1 MLDTFALYAG
11 IVLFGFPAC
20 LFFGLTIMMMTDL
33 VKEDETI
40 KIGVTMGGISMLVGA
55 LLLLWQIL
63 F

>member
-20 LFFGLTIMMMTDL
+20 LFIGLTIMMMTDL
-33 VKEDETI
+33 DKEDDTI
-40 KIGVTMGGISMLVGA
+40 KMGVTMGSIAMIIGA
-55 LLLLWQIL
+55 LLLVWQIL